1 MRVGIAL
8 SRLAREDR
16 NMRDCVATFNTG
28 SSSLKFAL
36 YEIIN
41 AQLGAC
47 LLRCNLKGLND
58 DVSID
63 LVRGGIA
70 CQDGVKAAIADIAP
84 APTHLLPA
92 LIDYMSKLAADLNLV
107 AIGHRIVHGGQ
118 HHIGP
123 CQSNKNVLTELET
136 LSVFAPDHQPHNLAG
151 VEALSASH
159 AHLLQSLSFDTS
171 FHRSIPRTA
180 QLYAIPKTLTDK
192 GLLRF
197 GFHGLS
203 YQHIAEHAPCVLEG
217 QPQSRIIAAHLGS
230 GASLC
235 AIKSG
240 KSVATTMGLTALSG
254 IPMAKRCGDVDPG
267 LILYLMQDNELSH
280 DQISDMLYHR
290 SGLLGLSGISANTDD
305 LLRDDRPSAKQA
317 IAHYVDRV
325 SREIG
330 ALIVALE
337 GLDAI
342 VFTGG
347 VGENAPEIRRRICQ
361 KLRYLGLKLDQKA
374 NLASA
379 DIITEKTSSITAAV
393 IKADEEQIIAR
404 DAINVWTA
412 A

>member
-1 MRVGIAL
+1 MR
-8 SRLAREDR
+8 E
-16 NMRDCVATFNTG
+16 CVATFNTG

-36 YEIIN
+36 YEITG
-41 AQLGAC
+41 AQLGTC
-47 LLRCNLKGLND
+47 LLHCNLQDLND
-58 DVSID
+58 NVAID
-63 LVRGGIA
+63 LAPGCIGN
-70 CQDGVKAAIADIAP
+70 QEGVKAAIANITP

-92 LIDYMSKLAADLNLV
+92 LIEYMSKLAADLDLV
-107 AIGHRIVHGGQ
+107 AIGHRIVHGGR

-123 CQSNKNVLTELET
+123 CQSNQHVLADLEK

-180 QLYAIPKTLTDK
+180 QLYAIPKALTDE

-203 YQHIAEHAPCVLEG
+203 YQHIAEHAPHVLRG
-217 QPQSRIIAAHLGS
+217 RPQSRIVAAHLGS

-235 AIKSG
+235 AIKDG

-254 IPMAKRCGDVDPG
+254 IPMSKRCGDIDPG
-267 LILYLMQDNELSH
+267 LILYLMQDRNLSH
-280 DQISDMLYHR
+280 DQISDMLYHQ
-290 SGLLGLSGISANTDD
+290 SGLLGLSGISANTSD
-305 LLRDDRPSAKQA
+305 LLRDDHPNAKQA
-317 IAHYVDRV
+317 IDHYVDRI

-361 KLRYLGLKLDQKA
+361 KLHYLGLKLDQKA
-374 NLASA
+374 NLAGA
-379 DIITEKTSSITAAV
+379 DIITAKTSSIAAAV
-393 IKADEEQIIAR
+393 IRADEEQIIAR
-404 DAINVWTA
+404 DAVSVWA
-412 A
+412 AA